1 MRQILIATVVFLL
14 VIGSADVF
22 SQESP
27 WPMFRHDLKHTGR
40 TDFTGPSDSI
50 LAWTFSAND
59 GIASSPSIGHNGTIY
74 FGAGGYYG
82 GGADSS
88 LYALNP
94 DGSLKW
100 QYKTSLTEFGA
111 GIFSS
116 PAIGPD
122 GTIYFGS
129 LDEYLYALEDSV
141 TYAKLKWKNQIGI
154 HHIYGSPALSDEG
167 MLYVG
172 CLDLNFFEVRA
183 SDGEVQWSYMTGW
196 CVFSSPAIGDDG
208 IIYVGSKDHNM
219 YAFEPGVSTPLWNTP
234 VGVFYSGHNF
244 DSSPAIGPDGTI
256 YIGSDPY
263 GAIGQTPIL
272 VDTNFYAFN
281 PDGSLKWAFET
292 DDGVE
297 SSPGIGPDGTIYF
310 GSYDSCLYAVIDSGS
325 EGVLKWKFKTD
336 GPVDGSPAIDGDGIV
351 YFGSRDS
358 TLYALY
364 PDGNVRWKYKT
375 EGGLESSPTI
385 DNNGYLYI
393 GGFDGKLYAFGTGGP
408 DVGVK
413 SVDLPAEV
421 GSGGTYT
428 PSATIRNFRS
438 GSHSFEIACII
449 DSSGTSVYTDTVAVA
464 NLEGDENRQVD
475 FVDSWAVGAG
485 VGNTYEIMVSIIY
498 PGDEN
503 DLNDEKAL
511 QVTSAAF
518 SGSCGDANSDGSVN
532 VSDAVKII
540 NYVFVGGNP
549 PVPLACGDAN
559 NDGNVNVSDAVKVIN
574 YVFVGGNPPGDCA
587 PGSPNWL
594 DGDCGPF
601 TP

>member
-1 MRQILIATVVFLL
+1 MFSL
-14 VIGSADVF
+14 ADVF

-59 GIASSPSIGHNGTIY
+59 AITSTPSIGHDGTIY

-82 GGADSS
+82 GGGDSS

-100 QYKTSLTEFGA
+100 AFKTDIGYYSG

-122 GTIYFGS
+122 GAIYFGS

-141 TYAKLKWKNQIGI
+141 TYAKLKWKNRIGV
-154 HHIYGSPALSDEG
+154 HQIYGSPALSDDG

-172 CLDLNFFEVRA
+172 CLDLNFFAVRA
-183 SDGEVQWSYMTGW
+183 SDGVTEWSYLTGW

-208 IIYVGSKDHNM
+208 RIYVGSKDHNL
-219 YAFEPGVSTPLWNTP
+219 YAFDASQDQPIWNSP
-234 VGVFYSGHNF
+234 VGAFYDGHLI
-244 DSSPAIGPDGTI
+244 DASPAIGPDGTI
-256 YIGSDPY
+256 YVGSDPY
-263 GAIGQTPIL
+263 GAWGQTPVL
-272 VDTNFYAFN
+272 VDTNFWAIN

-297 SSPGIGPDGTIYF
+297 SSPAIGPDGTIYF
-310 GSYDSCLYAVIDSGS
+310 GSYDSCLYAVTDSGS
-325 EGVLKWKFKTD
+325 AGVLKWKFKTD
-336 GPVDGSPAIDGDGIV
+336 GPVDGSPAIDGDGII

-358 TLYALY
+358 TLYALF
-364 PDGNVRWKYKT
+364 PNGDVRWQYKT
-375 EGGLESSPTI
+375 DGGLESSPTI

-413 SVDLPAEV
+413 SIDLPTEV
-421 GSGGTYT
+421 QPGKSYI
-428 PSATIRNFRS
+428 PSATVRNFR
-438 GSHSFEIACII
+438 FATQNFDIVCVI
-449 DSSGTSVYTDTVAVA
+449 DSNGTQIYSDTVAVN
-464 NLEGDENRQVD
+464 NLVGDENRKVD
-475 FVDSWAVGAG
+475 FEISWPVEGEVGIL
-485 VGNTYEIMVSIIY
+485 YEVIVNIIH
-498 PGDEN
+498 PSDEN
-503 DLNDEKAL
+503 PLNDEKTL
-511 QVTSAAF
+511 QIVTVEY

-532 VSDAVKII
+532 VSDAVRII
-540 NYVFVGGNP
+540 NYVFVGGDP
-549 PVPLACGDAN
+549 PSPLACGDAN
-559 NDGNVNVSDAVKVIN
+559 SDGLVNVSDAVRVIN
-574 YVFVGGNPPGDCA
+574 YVFIGGDPPGDCA
-587 PGSPNWL
+587 PGSLNWV

-601 TP
+601 VL